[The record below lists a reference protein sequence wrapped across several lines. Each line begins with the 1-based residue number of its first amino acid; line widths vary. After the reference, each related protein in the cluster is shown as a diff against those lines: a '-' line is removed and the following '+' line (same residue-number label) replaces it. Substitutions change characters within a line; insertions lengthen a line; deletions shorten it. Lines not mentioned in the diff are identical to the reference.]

1 MYSILTFNVLKNKIL
16 VKITKNVANSIV
28 HKLELT
34 GYVCKKSIKMKILII
49 IISAVLIFP
58 LAFYLISLTMSV
70 IAKENK

>member
-1 MYSILTFNVLKNKIL
+1 VLKNKIL

-34 GYVCKKSIKMKILII
+34 EYVCKKSIKMKILII